1 MSKTYHPKMHSAE
14 HILNQ
19 AMVRLMDCDR
29 CFSAHINRKKSKCD
43 YYFDRP
49 LSNHEV
55 QKIEG
60 EVNRVIQKD
69 YPVVIEQMSKAA
81 AEKEFNLARVPEK
94 EGLSEYRIVR
104 MGSYD
109 ACPCIGLHVVSTGE
123 IGAFAIT
130 STGYE
135 NNVLRIRF
143 KLS

>member
-1 MSKTYHPKMHSAE
+1 MHSAE

-19 AMVRLMDCDR
+19 AMVRLLGCDR
-29 CFSAHINRKKSKCD
+29 CFSAHINPKKSKCD
-43 YYFDRP
+43 YVFDRP
-49 LSNHEV
+49 LFDHEV
-55 QKIEG
+55 TKIEG
-60 EVNRVIQKD
+60 EVNRVIRQN

-81 AEKEFNLARVPEK
+81 AQKEFSLARVPEK
-94 EGLSEYRIVR
+94 ENLSQFRVVR

-109 ACPCIGLHVVSTGE
+109 ACPCVGPHVLSTGE
-123 IGAFAIT
+123 IGVFVII